1 MSRRSSV
8 STPLTTVLNR
18 QDLKANNVPSTKKMS
33 NNSSSFLTKMLLLA
47 LISCS
52 LLPTV
57 SAQGSTIVFAVNTGD
72 GLVYFLLIFFFG
84 VVFMTPVFRWVYEKY
99 LSVMVEQAGK
109 EIAKVS
115 KRLSDR
121 MSDVGRKVSQS
132 VR

>member
-1 MSRRSSV
+1 
-8 STPLTTVLNR
+8 
-18 QDLKANNVPSTKKMS
+18 
-33 NNSSSFLTKMLLLA
+33 MLLIA

-52 LLPTV
+52 LFPTV
-57 SAQGSTIVFAVNTGD
+57 TAQGSTIVFAVNTGD

-99 LSVMVEQAGK
+99 LSVMVEQASK